1 MDIDRKPGIGQV
13 MILSIESSCDD
24 SSIAITEIATKKVLY
39 HKKIS
44 QESEHSCYGGVVPEL
59 ASRLHA
65 VALPE
70 ILKETKPYFEKLKAI
85 AVTNQPGLGVT
96 LLEGIAMAKTL
107 STLLDIPL
115 IPVHH
120 LKGHIYSLFIE
131 KETLF
136 PLLVLLISGGHT
148 QVIRVEGFEHM
159 EILATS
165 MDDSVGESFDKC
177 AKMMG
182 LGYPGGPLIEAL
194 ARKGDENRFEL
205 PVPLRNSPLIA
216 FSLSGL
222 KNAVRLQVEALGGSD
237 KMSEQDRA
245 DLSASFQKAV
255 KLHLLQKSKK
265 IFAKEKIK
273 DFAIV
278 GGASANQYIRDAYQE
293 LCDTFDKTLHV
304 APLQYCSDN
313 AAMIGRYALEAYEKK
328 DFIDPDE
335 IDIVSTKKQQSG
347 MLL

>member
-1 MDIDRKPGIGQV
+1 

-24 SSIAITEIATKKVLY
+24 SSIAVTEIDSRKLLY
-39 HKKIS
+39 HNKIS
-44 QESEHSCYGGVVPEL
+44 QEAEHSVYGGVVPEL

-65 VALPE
+65 IGLPEVLEGALPY
-70 ILKETKPYFEKLKAI
+70 IGRLKAI
-85 AVTNQPGLGVT
+85 AVTNQPGLSVT
-96 LLEGIAMAKTL
+96 LNEGLVMAKTIASL
-107 STLLDIPL
+107 QEIPL

-131 KETLF
+131 KETKL
-136 PLLVLLISGGHT
+136 PMLVLLISGGHT
-148 QVIRVEGFEHM
+148 QIIRVESFERM

-165 MDDSVGESFDKC
+165 MDDSVGESFDKV

-182 LGYPGGPLIEAL
+182 LGYPGGPIIEAL
-194 ARKGDENRFEL
+194 AKDGDEDRFGL

-222 KNAVRLQVEALGGSD
+222 KNAVRLEVQRLGGHESMTDQD
-237 KMSEQDRA
+237 KS

-265 IFAKEKIK
+265 VFAKEEIV

-278 GGASANQYIRDAYQE
+278 GGASANLYIREAYENLCQE
-293 LCDTFDKTLHV
+293 FGKTMHV
-304 APLQYCSDN
+304 ASLKYCSDN
-313 AAMIGRYALEAYEKK
+313 AAMIGRYALDAYERKI
-328 DFIDPDE
+328 FYDPHE
-335 IDIVSTKKQQSG
+335 IKVESTKKQKNNT
-347 MLL
+347 LL